1 MTQPGY
7 GFEIGKYHPL
17 FLPEDGSTEA
27 DFAPPTGSKELK
39 WIQVSRIERG
49 EEVKLVP
56 GKLDPTELQNEE
68 DIFARWGAGT
78 YVLTARTVGGFV
90 YSKRKLVLRDP
101 NASPAPAGAGP
112 AQASPHAIPSGLSGN
127 DGMMLALLQ
136 MMNANQQADRERESR
151 AAAERERS
159 QREFMTMQMAQQQQ
173 NTQMLVAVLG
183 NAGNTQNEMMRQ
195 TMALMSNA
203 RQGGAGATDS
213 IKALQGVYDLAKTM
227 APKAPSGDGFDWS
240 QIAQLVG
247 GFLGGMAEAS
257 KNGQGGGQNG
267 APAVVTVQ
275 AEPVPAPPAMG
286 PSPEPQPAG

>member
-7 GFEIGKYHPL
+7 GFEVGKYHPL
-17 FLPEDGSTEA
+17 FLPEDGSSSD
-27 DFAPPTGSKELK
+27 DFPPPTGQKELK

-49 EEVKLVP
+49 EEVKLTP
-56 GKLDPTELQNEE
+56 SKLDPTELQSEE
-68 DIFARWGAGT
+68 DVFSRWGAGT

-101 NASPAPAGAGP
+101 NASPAPAQAAPAGM
-112 AQASPHAIPSGLSGN
+112 IPSGLSGN
-127 DGMMLALLQ
+127 DGMMMALLQ
-136 MMNANQQADRERESR
+136 MMNANQQADREREAR

-257 KNGQGGGQNG
+257 KNGQQQ
-267 APAVVTVQ
+267 PQPQVVTVQ
-275 AEPVPAPPAMG
+275 AEPVQQQPAPAMG
-286 PSPEPQPAG
+286 PNPAEPPAG